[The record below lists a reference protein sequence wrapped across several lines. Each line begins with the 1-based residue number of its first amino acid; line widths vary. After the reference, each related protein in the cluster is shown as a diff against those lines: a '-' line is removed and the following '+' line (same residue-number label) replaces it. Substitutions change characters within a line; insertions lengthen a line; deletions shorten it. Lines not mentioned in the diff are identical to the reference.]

1 MLSVRRL
8 VAKRRPTPLTSRPHP
23 SPPPTREAVII
34 CNYMCIQAVVGQRE
48 MAAATGRAYSTAAVR
63 AAVRAG
69 LERAEAEQAA
79 EDAWVVAEEC

>member
-1 MLSVRRL
+1 
-8 VAKRRPTPLTSRPHP
+8 
-23 SPPPTREAVII
+23 
-34 CNYMCIQAVVGQRE
+34 MCIQAVVGQRE

-69 LERAEAEQAA
+69 LERAEAEHAA